1 MWGTQAGGTQHET
14 PYANGCVSKEILV
27 SDTSIS
33 LASTDGRTGIIKV
46 PPRATLAHI
55 QIYSA
60 TWASA
65 VVEVEKSIFDE
76 SDTDDGDDTV
86 HHFTSF
92 STARTMTTSQQS
104 VEFLPV
110 AGIRYLRLKTT
121 TAEALADGDA
131 RVAITFI

>member
-1 MWGTQAGGTQHET
+1 MGAVATTR
-14 PYANGCVSKEILV
+14 
-27 SDTSIS
+27 IS
-33 LASTDGRTGIIKV
+33 LATTEGRTAPIKV
-46 PPRATLAHI
+46 PGRSSVAHI

-76 SDTDDGDDTV
+76 ADTADTLDTT

-92 STARTMTTSQQS
+92 STARTMTASQQS

-110 AGIRYLRLKTT
+110 AGIRYLQLRTT

-131 RVAITFI
+131 RVAITFL

>member
-1 MWGTQAGGTQHET
+1 MATR
-14 PYANGCVSKEILV
+14 
-27 SDTSIS
+27 IS
-33 LASTDGRTGIIKV
+33 LSTTDGTSGIVDV
-46 PPRATLAHI
+46 PQISTIAHI

>member
-1 MWGTQAGGTQHET
+1 MENLIVPMAQLRSA
-14 PYANGCVSKEILV
+14 
-27 SDTSIS
+27 IS
-33 LASTDGRTGIIKV
+33 LSSDSGRTDIIPV
-46 PPRATLAHI
+46 PVTATLAHI
-55 QIYSA
+55 QVYSA

-76 SDTDDGDDTV
+76 SDTDNGDDTV

-92 STARTMTTSQQS
+92 ATARTMTTSQQS